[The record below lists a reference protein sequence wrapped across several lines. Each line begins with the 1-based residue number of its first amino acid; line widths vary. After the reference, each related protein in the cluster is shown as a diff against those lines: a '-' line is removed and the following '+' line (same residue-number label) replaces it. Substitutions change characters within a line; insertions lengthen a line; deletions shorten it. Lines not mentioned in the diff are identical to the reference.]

1 MKRKLI
7 PLITALICVIIC
19 AFAFTACEKKEIN
32 YLKADAGDGQ
42 LKTEIDLGEFTPDQ
56 IGEVKN
62 KLAALTFY
70 YEYYPDNSTEKANMD
85 DVKIKYF
92 APDGS
97 EHAGLPDA
105 LQADEQNASHTV
117 TYTVYYYYKGH
128 EPTADFS
135 DSFVIKVAI
144 GVKNGQ

>member
-7 PLITALICVIIC
+7 PLITALICVIVC
-19 AFAFTACEKKEIN
+19 AFAFTACEKREIN

-42 LKTEIDLGEFTPDQ
+42 LKTEIDLGDFAPDQ
-56 IGEVKN
+56 IDEVKS

-70 YEYYPDNSTEKANMD
+70 YEYYPDKSTEKANMD
-85 DVKIKYF
+85 DVKVKYF

-105 LQADEQNASHTV
+105 LHAEEYDVN
-117 TYTVYYYYKGH
+117 YTVYYYYKGH

-135 DSFVIKVAI
+135 DSFVVRVNI
-144 GVKNGQ
+144 GVRNGQ